1 MGGEKDRKALR
12 VVVYTKDYCSFCNR
26 AKALLRSKNV
36 DFEEIDVTHDQH
48 LQEEVLRLS
57 GRRTVPQ
64 ILIDGESV
72 GGFDDLRQL
81 DLTGEL
87 DGLLGNSG

>member
-1 MGGEKDRKALR
+1 MPR
-12 VVVYTKDYCSFCNR
+12 VVIYTKDYCSFCNC

-36 DFEEIDVTHDQH
+36 DFEEIDVTRDQN
-48 LQEEVLRLS
+48 LQEEVRRLS

-64 ILIDGESV
+64 ILIDGKYV

-87 DGLLGNSG
+87 DRLLGKLG